1 MIFFNTFAYRRPCQ
15 HEPRLMLD
23 GQNNS
28 SLIAFDKATRFPLF
42 KMTTTFLSEWLESVT
57 AARQFASM
65 LQPPDLHSFD
75 KGIFL
80 ETKRMY
86 NFRLVP

>member
-1 MIFFNTFAYRRPCQ
+1 
-15 HEPRLMLD
+15 MLA

-28 SLIAFDKATRFPLF
+28 SVIAFDKATRFPLF
-42 KMTTTFLSEWLESVT
+42 KMTTTSLSEWLESVT
-57 AARQFASM
+57 AARQFAST

-80 ETKRMY
+80 EKKK
-86 NFRLVP
+86 NVQF